1 MDVLNGLIR
10 GVLTDVA
17 AREAAFPLE
26 DVKRRARH
34 VPEARDA
41 FAALAG
47 SPGATAVIAE
57 IKRSSPA
64 TGPLAAIPD
73 PAALARAY
81 EDGGAALIS
90 VVTERRGYDGSVDDL
105 TAVCRAVS
113 VPVLRKDFVM
123 TSYQVH
129 ESRAYGADVV
139 LLVAAALEQP
149 ALVSLLERIHSLG
162 MCALVETHSRL
173 DALRALDA
181 GARMIG
187 VNARDLTTGVVE
199 RDVVDQVIDVIPPDV
214 SAVAES
220 GVRSPRGVFSYAKSG
235 ADAVLVGEA
244 LVCSPVPRDLVS
256 DMVSAGHHPA
266 LLTDRRARIRAAYA
280 QRHHEVPGGGLSGEL
295 SRS

>member
-105 TAVCRAVS
+105 TAV
-113 VPVLRKDFVM
+113 
-123 TSYQVH
+123 QVH

-214 SAVAES
+214 IAVAES

-244 LVCSPVPRDLVS
+244 LVCSPVPRDLVP